1 MKSIIQHCIF
11 AFFLLF
17 GIASFCG
24 CFAQSQNSTNVIQS
38 ETTKPSPT
46 PSLRPANTKPVDDL
60 PEMIKLQIKGV
71 NIENSYYEDVLR
83 QFGKPLSS
91 KKRGTNPCGGTKLT
105 LRYPGLT
112 ISLDPD
118 ENEQKFFV
126 VFAEITSPEWEVS
139 GIRIEASL
147 EDVRAKFGKS
157 SELIKESKLETIW
170 YYAGDGGANFYFR
183 KNKLV
188 KITWEMN
195 LC

>member
-1 MKSIIQHCIF
+1 MKSVIQHFIF

-17 GIASFCG
+17 GVASFCS
-24 CFAQSQNSTNVIQS
+24 CFAQSQNPINVAQPG
-38 ETTKPSPT
+38 TTKSSPSPSPLPT
-46 PSLRPANTKPVDDL
+46 NTKPADDL
-60 PEMIKLQIKGV
+60 PDMIKLQIKGIH
-71 NIENSYYEDVLR
+71 IENSYYKDVLR

-112 ISLDPD
+112 VNLDPN
-118 ENEQKFFV
+118 ENEQNFFV

-139 GIRIEASL
+139 GIRIGASL
-147 EDVRAKFGKS
+147 EEVRAKFGKS
-157 SELIKESKLETIW
+157 SELSKESGLETIW
-170 YYAGDGGANFYFR
+170 YYAGDGGADFYFR

>member
-1 MKSIIQHCIF
+1 MKSIIQHFVF
-11 AFFLLF
+11 AFFFLF
-17 GIASFCG
+17 AIASFCG
-24 CFAQSQNSTNVIQS
+24 CFAQSQNPANVAQP
-38 ETTKPSPT
+38 EATKPSPK
-46 PSLRPANTKPVDDL
+46 PSPLPTNTKSTEDL

-112 ISLDPD
+112 VSLDPD
-118 ENEQKFFV
+118 ENEQNFFV
-126 VFAEITSPEWEVS
+126 VFAEVTSPEWEVS
-139 GIRIEASL
+139 GIRIGASL

-157 SELIKESKLETIW
+157 SELRKESKLETIW
-170 YYAGDGGANFYFR
+170 YYAGDGGADFYFR